1 MKEINLEIQQLK
13 EMNKQKDEKMNELK
27 KNVDILKNKLEN
39 VQEELSTKIDSN
51 EQLTD
56 NRLTKIEN
64 NEQLT
69 SNRLTKIE
77 SNEQLTSNRL
87 TVIEDHHQTDQSKT
101 NEQFQ
106 GDIQNLETFADR
118 VSKLHAT
125 LSERYLRLNHHH
137 CSTLF
142 QDDYNNDKD
151 VISWNNIIDEVNKC
165 DNTSCEYLTMLTKSM
180 NEYKKTTYPNAY
192 KSRLEN
198 LVLSLPS
205 GSVFQC
211 FLRIRCYHGSLCLK
225 SFETFEEFQKEVDKT
240 DQKNMKRFC
249 KVQNEP
255 LVNTYSIG
263 DCLYV
268 VLVGFSECS
277 KYLLHNTKED
287 EKLCLPDGNKE
298 GYGVQDITEY
308 RCLSSIVL
316 YFKSSHIK
324 DLKA

>member
-1 MKEINLEIQQLK
+1 
-13 EMNKQKDEKMNELK
+13 MNKQKDEKMNELK
-27 KNVDILKNKLEN
+27 KDVDILKNKLEN
-39 VQEELSTKIDSN
+39 VREELSTKFDSN

-56 NRLTKIEN
+56 
-64 NEQLT
+64 
-69 SNRLTKIE
+69 NRLTKIE

-87 TVIEDHHQTDQSKT
+87 TVIEDHHQTNQSKT

-125 LSERYLRLNHHH
+125 LSERYLQLNHHH

-151 VISWNNIIDEVNKC
+151 VISWNSTIDEANKY
-165 DNTSCEYLTMLTKSM
+165 DNTSCEYLTTLKKSM
-180 NEYKKTTYPNAY
+180 NEYKKTTYPSTY

-211 FLRIRCYHGSLCLK
+211 FLRLSCYHGSLCVK

-263 DCLYV
+263 DCLYI

-287 EKLCLPDGNKE
+287 EKLCLPDGDKE
-298 GYGVQDITEY
+298 GYGVQDITEF

-316 YFKSSHIK
+316 YFKSSNIK